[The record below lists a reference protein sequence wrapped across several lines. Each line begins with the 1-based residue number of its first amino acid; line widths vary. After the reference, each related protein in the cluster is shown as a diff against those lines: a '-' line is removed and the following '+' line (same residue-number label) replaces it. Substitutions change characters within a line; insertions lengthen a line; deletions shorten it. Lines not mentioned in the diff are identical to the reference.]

1 MDEKMRLNLKKM
13 INEYN
18 PEQTTD
24 KIRTLKHSQKIREDV
39 GKMILFQKKY
49 SRLEKSKQYK
59 MLAQKHCTF
68 LYNNYTNIFNRLL
81 KKELNM
87 QILDKF
93 LVILKQIEDGNIDQH
108 EGSYMVGNLLKELYI
123 DSALRQDKGD
133 KKSIKIRKPVN
144 NVSWKEWKQE
154 FSKSI

>member
-24 KIRTLKHSQKIREDV
+24 KIRTLKHSQKIREEV
-39 GKMILFQKKY
+39 GNMILFQKKY

-59 MLAQKHCTF
+59 MLAQKHCPF

-93 LVILKQIEDGNIDQH
+93 LVILKQIEDGDIDQH
-108 EGSYMVGNLLKELYI
+108 EGSYIVGSLLKELYI
-123 DSALRQDKGD
+123 DSALRQDKGG
-133 KKSIKIRKPVN
+133 KKSTKMRKPVN

-154 FSKSI
+154 LG